1 MKVNDRLTPPETL
14 VTVAHE
20 LGHIFCGHLGAC
32 GRDEDTAGWPD
43 RRGLSEA
50 TREMEAEAVAWL
62 VAKPRGR
69 PYRVGRHTFS
79 RYVTEGD
86 VGRRGHGSWWSARQA
101 RIESMA
107 SLRYSLG
114 F

>member
-62 VAKPRGR
+62 VASRAGVLTR
-69 PYRVGRHTFS
+69 SATYLR
-79 RYVTEGD
+79 RYVTDGD
-86 VGRRGHGSWWSARQA
+86 VGNVDTDLVVRAAA